1 MERENSG
8 LIQAHGDVGDVVLAG
23 ERTAGLIEAS
33 SLVLKPTRGEHL
45 IACFEAAKGVL
56 VLLAGFG
63 LLSLMHVDL
72 QHFAKAFVDTL
83 HLAPR
88 GMMANLFLRVGAFTG
103 HRLMWLAF
111 AAYAYAAL
119 RFAEAYGLWRA
130 RKWAKWLAVAS
141 GLLYVPYE
149 LFEVMRHVTLIK
161 SLALVL
167 NLAIVGYVGYSL
179 WRANRIAMLV
189 EP

>member
-1 MERENSG
+1 MLREITAAS
-8 LIQAHGDVGDVVLAG
+8 QHDAVVCDVVVDG
-23 ERTAGLIEAS
+23 KHTAVEVDGSNVI
-33 SLVLKPTRGEHL
+33 LKPTRGEHL

-72 QHFAKAFVDTL
+72 QRFARSFVDTL

-88 GMMANLFLRVGAFTG
+88 GMMASLFLRVGAFTG
-103 HRLMWLAF
+103 HRLMWLAV

-130 RKWAKWLAVAS
+130 RQWAKWLAVAS

-149 LFEVMRHVTLIK
+149 LFEVIRHVTPIK
-161 SLALVL
+161 CLALIL
-167 NLAIVGYVGYSL
+167 NLAIVGYMAFSL
-179 WRANRIAMLV
+179 WRASRIAALAKA
-189 EP
+189 